1 MTCCDAITWAV
12 VVAVIGA
19 ALYVSPDFIGWLQF
33 AWYCRNGCAASFG
46 G

>member
-1 MTCCDAITWAV
+1 MTCCRAIKIGGA
-12 VVAVIGA
+12 ALLIGA